1 MTDPAALD
9 GRSPPGS
16 MIARWALRLGLVA
29 PLAAIGGTLAASRE
43 LVSPFLGFRLFG
55 LALPLAV
62 VGLVLGW
69 VALLRSRK
77 GRNPSGRRRAL
88 VGSVL
93 SVLTLS
99 AVVGLALPSA
109 PFPLIN
115 DITTDLADPP
125 KFVKCADL
133 VPNRGRD
140 LSYPPDFAEQQK
152 AGYPTL
158 TGRVLPIEPVFAVER
173 VVAALE
179 SLPGTTIVDV
189 DPEGGR
195 VEAISTTRVFRF
207 VDDIVVRVRAEGNE
221 SRVDVRSKS
230 RDGKGD
236 LGANAAR
243 IEGFMLALR

>member
-1 MTDPAALD
+1 MAAPTAPEA
-9 GRSPPGS
+9 RSAPGS
-16 MIARWALRLGLVA
+16 ATARWAFRLGLLA
-29 PLAAIGGTLAASRE
+29 PLIAVAGTFAASRE
-43 LVSPFLGFRLFG
+43 LLSPFLGFRIFG

-69 VALLRSRK
+69 FALLRSRK
-77 GRNPSGRRRAL
+77 GRNPQGRRRAL

-125 KFVKCADL
+125 QFVKCTEL

-140 LSYPPDFAEQQK
+140 MSYPPAFAEQQK
-152 AGYPTL
+152 AGYPAL
-158 TGRVLPIEPVFAVER
+158 AGRVLPIEPVFAVER

-189 DPEGGR
+189 DAEAGR

-207 VDDIVVRVRAEGNE
+207 VDDIVVRVRAEGSE
-221 SRVDVRSKS
+221 SRIDMRSKS